1 MFLLSCL
8 ILIVTLYDTNLRATS
23 ITTQYHED
31 IRLDPYLNCIYNQC
45 YFIQYNRWTYMRIE
59 LMVNKNNVPEDTF
72 YQVESEFTR
81 RMAISWP
88 DALVR
93 VRLGGANELSVL
105 GGLKEDKQH
114 VELELEAMFDEA
126 DDWLEQPNYDM

>member
-1 MFLLSCL
+1 
-8 ILIVTLYDTNLRATS
+8 
-23 ITTQYHED
+23 
-31 IRLDPYLNCIYNQC
+31 
-45 YFIQYNRWTYMRIE
+45 MRIE
-59 LMVNKNNVPEDTF
+59 LMVNQNNVPENVF

-114 VELELEAMFDEA
+114 VDVESELEAMFDEA

>member
-1 MFLLSCL
+1 
-8 ILIVTLYDTNLRATS
+8 
-23 ITTQYHED
+23 
-31 IRLDPYLNCIYNQC
+31 
-45 YFIQYNRWTYMRIE
+45 MRIE

-114 VELELEAMFDEA
+114 VELELEAMFDEV

>member
-23 ITTQYHED
+23 ITTQYHEE

-45 YFIQYNRWTYMRIE
+45 YFIQYNKWTYMRIE

>member
-1 MFLLSCL
+1 
-8 ILIVTLYDTNLRATS
+8 
-23 ITTQYHED
+23 
-31 IRLDPYLNCIYNQC
+31 
-45 YFIQYNRWTYMRIE
+45 MRIE
-59 LMVNKNNVPEDTF
+59 LMVNQNNVPENVF
-72 YQVESEFTR
+72 YQVESEFIR

-114 VELELEAMFDEA
+114 VESELEAMFDEA

>member
-23 ITTQYHED
+23 ITTQYHEE

>member
-23 ITTQYHED
+23 ITTQYHEE

-114 VELELEAMFDEA
+114 VESELEAMFDEA

>member
-8 ILIVTLYDTNLRATS
+8 ILIVTLYDTNLWATS
-23 ITTQYHED
+23 ITTQYHEE